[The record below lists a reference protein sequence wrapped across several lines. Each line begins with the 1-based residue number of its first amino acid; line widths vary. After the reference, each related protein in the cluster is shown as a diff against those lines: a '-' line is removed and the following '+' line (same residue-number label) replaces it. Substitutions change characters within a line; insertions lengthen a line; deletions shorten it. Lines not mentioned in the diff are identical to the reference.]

1 MPRNRDYVM
10 RRQDQSSRM
19 GGDYAMNDGR
29 NPRGS
34 RGGYVTSRKP
44 RRSDRSYNQD
54 YNMMYQGDYNY
65 YNDNRGR
72 GNSGRGYDQM
82 PYDSRMYDNRNYDQ
96 HMPYGFYGM
105 GGVYPQNMDYGYDYG
120 YYDMNKDP
128 EKEYCEDLE
137 EWIEK
142 LEQKDK
148 FRLGKQ
154 QTIEKARTM
163 GVEFK
168 DYDELEFYAAYLA
181 MVSDFKSLH
190 NILKDPAYY
199 IHMAKDFLEDDDV
212 KAKGGEKLCKYLD
225 NIVM

>member
-10 RRQDQSSRM
+10 NRRDQRSRM
-19 GGDYAMNDGR
+19 SGDYMMNDGR

-44 RRSDRSYNQD
+44 RRSDRDYRQD
-54 YNMMYQGDYNY
+54 YNMPYPM
-65 YNDNRGR
+65 DNGSRSM
-72 GNSGRGYDQM
+72 N
-82 PYDSRMYDNRNYDQ
+82 YDSRMYDNRGRGYDQAPYDQ

-105 GGVYPQNMDYGYDYG
+105 GGVYPTQPMDYGYDYG
-120 YYDMNKDP
+120 YYDMHSDP

-142 LEQKDK
+142 LEPTDK

-154 QTIEKARTM
+154 QVIEKAKTM
-163 GVEFK
+163 GVQFR
-168 DYDELEFYAAYLA
+168 DYDELEFYATYLA

-190 NILKDPAYY
+190 NVLKDPAYY

>member
-1 MPRNRDYVM
+1 MPSNRDYVM
-10 RRQDQSSRM
+10 NRQGHRSRM
-19 GGDYAMNDGR
+19 SGEYAMNDGR
-29 NPRGS
+29 NPRGN
-34 RGGYVTSRKP
+34 RGNYMANRKP
-44 RRSDRSYNQD
+44 QRYNRD
-54 YNMMYQGDYNY
+54 YN
-65 YNDNRGR
+65 
-72 GNSGRGYDQM
+72 M
-82 PYDSRMYDNRNYDQ
+82 PYDS

-105 GGVYPQNMDYGYDYG
+105 GGMYPQPPMDYTYDYG
-120 YYDMNKDP
+120 SYDMSKEA

-142 LEQKDK
+142 LEPKDK
-148 FRLGKQ
+148 FRLGKDQ
-154 QTIEKARTM
+154 VIEKARTM
-163 GVEFK
+163 GVQFK

-212 KAKGGEKLCKYLD
+212 KAKGGEKICKYLD

>member
-10 RRQDQSSRM
+10 RRQDQRSRM
-19 GGDYAMNDGR
+19 GGDYAMNDGI

-44 RRSDRSYNQD
+44 RMNDRMYQQD
-54 YNMMYQGDYNY
+54 YNMMYQGDNNY
-65 YNDNRGR
+65 YGDNRSR
-72 GNSGRGYDQM
+72 VNSGRG
-82 PYDSRMYDNRNYDQ
+82 NYDQ
-96 HMPYGFYGM
+96 HMPYGYYGN
-105 GGVYPQNMDYGYDYG
+105 GGMYPPNMDYGYDYG

-142 LEQKDK
+142 LEPKDK
-148 FRLGKQ
+148 FRLGRE

-163 GVEFK
+163 GVQFK